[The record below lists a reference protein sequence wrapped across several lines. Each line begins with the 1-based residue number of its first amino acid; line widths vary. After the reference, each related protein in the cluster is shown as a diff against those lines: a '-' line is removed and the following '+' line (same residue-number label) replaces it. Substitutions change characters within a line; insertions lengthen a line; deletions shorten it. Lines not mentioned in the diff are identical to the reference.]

1 MEESIEVEERK
12 KGIQRMI
19 ILKRFLTVIR
29 KRKMKMIVS
38 MKVLLKILKLTVKR
52 MLKKEK

>member
-1 MEESIEVEERK
+1 MEESTEEEERR

-19 ILKRFLTVIR
+19 ILKRSLRVIR
-29 KRKMKMIVS
+29 KRKMRMIIN

-52 MLKKEK
+52 MLKKET